1 MKVLVFFI
9 LSVVGIQLFD
19 DFGARQRPFHPFCTV
34 NLTQNHLGWSIRQ
47 PPREWTNVTFN
58 ATFSWI
64 QVTAHPGKWGAASNA
79 IGWTIDYSNP
89 VEPVTLHV
97 NYWGEYVTLFFAT
110 FPAPCTRYRAHIVYG
125 SHI

>member
-1 MKVLVFFI
+1 MKEKTPLQMKVLVFFI

-79 IGWTIDYSNP
+79 I
-89 VEPVTLHV
+89 
-97 NYWGEYVTLFFAT
+97 VTLFFAT